1 MVKHFPHL
9 AARAA
14 LAAVACLFFSW
25 RPWDAIAI
33 GLILATLSFY
43 IVEPTIVFVA
53 SFVVLAP
60 VVLASATIHN
70 LCTSYG
76 VAPTVT
82 GTVAGLWSS
91 WWLYAH
97 NRSPDAHTW
106 GLLLTLVP
114 VMTFVIGGA
123 VGMVVYSTLGVIRW
137 VVTKIRLT

>member
-1 MVKHFPHL
+1 MVL
-9 AARAA
+9 ALWA
-14 LAAVACLFFSW
+14 LVS
-25 RPWDAIAI
+25 
-33 GLILATLSFY
+33 
-43 IVEPTIVFVA
+43 
-53 SFVVLAP
+53 LAP

-82 GTVAGLWSS
+82 GTVAGLWAS